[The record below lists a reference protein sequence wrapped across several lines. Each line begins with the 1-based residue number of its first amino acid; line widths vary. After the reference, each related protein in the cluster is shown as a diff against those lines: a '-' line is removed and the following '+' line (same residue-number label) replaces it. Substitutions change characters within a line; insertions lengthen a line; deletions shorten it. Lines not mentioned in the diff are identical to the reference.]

1 MFTSLSCEHSTERKA
16 SRALLGSIWA
26 MIGWKP
32 SLAKQAT
39 PEPGEETVV
48 QEEASSVKPRHVL
61 CFLGKD
67 RDLTRL
73 SEAASKAID
82 DFAAGF
88 SVDEDYSQAEPDD
101 RMSRSFDVC
110 WDRVEPDA
118 WSAADEKAV
127 ADHQSV
133 LYVLGPSM
141 AQADTVKAA
150 MMALRLIERMI
161 DAGAVAVKGESAGI
175 EHGLDRWRELIRQ
188 GAEAQKAGDLLAEQR
203 IGRLAFAKRPLS
215 ARGYL
220 ESVGFH
226 LVGLPEVYVPETS
239 GSEREVVAI
248 IDAVADEIA
257 GRGLERTLKARGAS
271 LSFDS
276 TYNVDEFKFNPY
288 GIVKL
293 AE

>member
-1 MFTSLSCEHSTERKA
+1 MR
-16 SRALLGSIWA
+16 RALLGSLWGL
-26 MIGWKP
+26 IGWKP
-32 SLAKQAT
+32 SLAIDT
-39 PEPGEETVV
+39 SPEAITR
-48 QEEASSVKPRHVL
+48 EEASSVTPRHVL
-61 CFLGKD
+61 CFLGRD
-67 RDLTRL
+67 RDLSRL
-73 SEAASKAID
+73 SQAAAKAIG
-82 DFAAGF
+82 DFATGF

-101 RMSRSFDVC
+101 RMNRSFDVC

-118 WSAADEKAV
+118 WNETDEKGV

-141 AQADTVKAA
+141 TQADTVKVS
-150 MMALRLIERMI
+150 MTALRLVERLIE
-161 DAGAVAVKGESAGI
+161 AGAVAVKGESAGI
-175 EHGLDRWRELIRQ
+175 AHGLDRWRVLIGR
-188 GAEAQKAGDLLAEQR
+188 GAEAQNAGDPLAQQR

-239 GSEREVVAI
+239 GSESQVVAI
-248 IDAVADEIA
+248 MDAVADEI
-257 GRGLERTLKARGAS
+257 GKQGLEPTLKARSAS

-276 TYNVDEFKFNPY
+276 SYDVDEFKFNPY

-293 AE
+293 AG

>member
-1 MFTSLSCEHSTERKA
+1 MHIVR
-16 SRALLGSIWA
+16 RALLGSLWGL
-26 MIGWKP
+26 IGWKP
-32 SLAKQAT
+32 SFAIDT
-39 PEPGEETVV
+39 RPEAITR
-48 QEEASSVKPRHVL
+48 EEASSVTPRHVL
-61 CFLGKD
+61 CFLGRD
-67 RDLTRL
+67 RDLSRL
-73 SEAASKAID
+73 SQAAAKAVG
-82 DFAAGF
+82 DFATGF

-101 RMSRSFDVC
+101 RMNRSFDVC

-118 WSAADEKAV
+118 WNETDEKAV

-141 AQADTVKAA
+141 TQADTVKVS
-150 MMALRLIERMI
+150 MTALRLVERLIE
-161 DAGAVAVKGESAGI
+161 AGAVAVKGESAGI
-175 EHGLDRWRELIRQ
+175 AHGLDRWRVLIGQ
-188 GAEAQKAGDLLAEQR
+188 GAEAQNAGDPLAQQR

-239 GSEREVVAI
+239 GSESQVVAI
-248 IDAVADEIA
+248 MDAVADEI
-257 GRGLERTLKARGAS
+257 GKQGLDPTLKARGAS

-276 TYNVDEFKFNPY
+276 SYDVDEFKFNPY

-293 AE
+293 AG

>member
-1 MFTSLSCEHSTERKA
+1 MKLMRRT
-16 SRALLGSIWA
+16 LLGSLWA

-32 SLAKQAT
+32 SLATESSPDTK
-39 PEPGEETVV
+39 EETTT
-48 QEEASSVKPRHVL
+48 QEEASSVKPRHVF
-61 CFLGKD
+61 CFLG
-67 RDLTRL
+67 RDSDLSRL
-73 SEAASKAID
+73 SEAASQAIG

-88 SVDEDYSQAEPDD
+88 SVDEEYSQGEPDD

-118 WSAADEKAV
+118 WSAADEQAV

-141 AQADTVKAA
+141 EQAETVKVSMA
-150 MMALRLIERMI
+150 ALRLIERMI

-175 EHGLDRWRELIRQ
+175 AHGLDRWRALIRQ
-188 GAEAQKAGDLLAEQR
+188 GADAQKAGDTLAEQR

-226 LVGLPEVYVPETS
+226 LVGLPEVYVPDTA
-239 GSEREVVAI
+239 GSERQIVAI
-248 IDAVADEIA
+248 MDAVADEIA
-257 GRGLERTLKARGAS
+257 REGLEATLKARGAS
-271 LSFDS
+271 LSFES
-276 TYNVDEFKFNPY
+276 TYEVDEFKFNPY

-293 AE
+293 AG

>member
-1 MFTSLSCEHSTERKA
+1 MHILRRS
-16 SRALLGSIWA
+16 LLGSLWA

-32 SLAKQAT
+32 AFAGEAS
-39 PEPGEETVV
+39 PESAIR
-48 QEEASSVKPRHVL
+48 EEASSVTPRHVL

-67 RDLTRL
+67 RDLSRL
-73 SEAASKAID
+73 SEAAAQAIR
-82 DFAAGF
+82 DFADGF
-88 SVDEDYSQAEPDD
+88 SVDEEYSQAEPDD

-110 WDRVEPDA
+110 WDRVEADV
-118 WSAADEKAV
+118 WNEADEKAV

-141 AQADTVKAA
+141 AQAETVKVS
-150 MMALRLIERMI
+150 MTALRLVERLI
-161 DAGAVAVKGESAGI
+161 AAGAVAVKGESAGI
-175 EHGLDRWRELIRQ
+175 AHGLDRWRALIGQ
-188 GAEAQKAGDLLAEQR
+188 GAEAVKAADPLAQQR

-226 LVGLPEVYVPETS
+226 LVGLPEVYVPETA
-239 GSEREVVAI
+239 GSERKVVAI
-248 IDAVADEIA
+248 MDAVADEI
-257 GRGLERTLKARGAS
+257 GEQGLDPTLKARGAR

-276 TYNVDEFKFNPY
+276 TYEVDEFKFNPY

-293 AE
+293 AG

>member
-1 MFTSLSCEHSTERKA
+1 
-16 SRALLGSIWA
+16 

-32 SLAKQAT
+32 AFAGEAS
-39 PEPGEETVV
+39 PESAIR
-48 QEEASSVKPRHVL
+48 EEASSVAPRHVL

-67 RDLTRL
+67 RDLGRL
-73 SEAASKAID
+73 SEAAAQAIR
-82 DFAAGF
+82 DFADGF
-88 SVDEDYSQAEPDD
+88 SADEEYSQAEPDD

-110 WDRVEPDA
+110 WDRVEADA
-118 WSAADEKAV
+118 WNEADEKAV

-141 AQADTVKAA
+141 AQAETVKVS
-150 MMALRLIERMI
+150 MTALRLVERLI
-161 DAGAVAVKGESAGI
+161 AAGAVAVKGESAGI
-175 EHGLDRWRELIRQ
+175 AHGLDRWRALIGQ
-188 GAEAQKAGDLLAEQR
+188 GAEAVKAADPLAQQR

-226 LVGLPEVYVPETS
+226 LVGLPEVYVPETA
-239 GSEREVVAI
+239 GSERKVVAI
-248 IDAVADEIA
+248 MDAVADEIA
-257 GRGLERTLKARGAS
+257 EQGLDPTLKARGAR

-276 TYNVDEFKFNPY
+276 TYEVDEFKFNPY

-293 AE
+293 AG

>member
-1 MFTSLSCEHSTERKA
+1 MKLMRRT
-16 SRALLGSIWA
+16 LLGSLWA

-32 SLAKQAT
+32 SLATESSPDTK
-39 PEPGEETVV
+39 EETTTR
-48 QEEASSVKPRHVL
+48 EEASSVKPRHVL
-61 CFLGKD
+61 CFLG
-67 RDLTRL
+67 RDSDLSRL
-73 SEAASKAID
+73 SEAASQAIG
-82 DFAAGF
+82 DFAGGF
-88 SVDEDYSQAEPDD
+88 SVDEDYSQGEPDE

-118 WSAADEKAV
+118 WSAADEQAV

-141 AQADTVKAA
+141 EQAETVKVSMA
-150 MMALRLIERMI
+150 ALRLIERMI

-175 EHGLDRWRELIRQ
+175 AHGLDRWRALIRQ
-188 GAEAQKAGDLLAEQR
+188 GAEAQKAGDTLAEQR

-226 LVGLPEVYVPETS
+226 LVGLPEVYVPETA
-239 GSEREVVAI
+239 GSERQAVAI
-248 IDAVADEIA
+248 IDAVADEI
-257 GRGLERTLKARGAS
+257 GKQGLDPTLKARGAS

-276 TYNVDEFKFNPY
+276 SYDVDEFKFNPY

-293 AE
+293 AG

>member
-1 MFTSLSCEHSTERKA
+1 MHILRRS
-16 SRALLGSIWA
+16 LLGSLWA

-32 SLAKQAT
+32 AFAGEAS
-39 PEPGEETVV
+39 PESAIR
-48 QEEASSVKPRHVL
+48 EEASSVTPRHVL

-67 RDLTRL
+67 RDLSRL
-73 SEAASKAID
+73 SEAAAQAIR
-82 DFAAGF
+82 DFADGF
-88 SVDEDYSQAEPDD
+88 SVDEEYSQAEPDD

-110 WDRVEPDA
+110 WDRVEADV
-118 WSAADEKAV
+118 WNEADEKAV

-141 AQADTVKAA
+141 AQAETVKVS
-150 MMALRLIERMI
+150 MTALRLVERLI
-161 DAGAVAVKGESAGI
+161 AAGAVAVKGESAGI
-175 EHGLDRWRELIRQ
+175 AHGLDRWRALIDQ
-188 GAEAQKAGDLLAEQR
+188 GAEAVKAADPLAQQR

-226 LVGLPEVYVPETS
+226 LVGLPEVYVPETA
-239 GSEREVVAI
+239 GSERKVVAI
-248 IDAVADEIA
+248 MDAVADEI
-257 GRGLERTLKARGAS
+257 GEQGLDPTLKARGAR

-276 TYNVDEFKFNPY
+276 TYEVDEFKFNPY

-293 AE
+293 AG

>member
-1 MFTSLSCEHSTERKA
+1 MHIVR
-16 SRALLGSIWA
+16 RALLGSLWGL
-26 MIGWKP
+26 IGWKP
-32 SLAKQAT
+32 SLAIDT
-39 PEPGEETVV
+39 SPEAITR
-48 QEEASSVKPRHVL
+48 EEASSVTPRHVL
-61 CFLGKD
+61 CFLGRD
-67 RDLTRL
+67 RDLSRL
-73 SEAASKAID
+73 SQAAAKAIG
-82 DFAAGF
+82 DFATGF

-101 RMSRSFDVC
+101 RMNRSFDVC

-118 WSAADEKAV
+118 WNETDEKGV

-141 AQADTVKAA
+141 TQADTVKVS
-150 MMALRLIERMI
+150 MTALRLVERLIE
-161 DAGAVAVKGESAGI
+161 AGAVAVKGESAGI
-175 EHGLDRWRELIRQ
+175 AHGLDRWRVLIGR
-188 GAEAQKAGDLLAEQR
+188 GAEAQNAGDPLAQQR

-239 GSEREVVAI
+239 GSESQVVAI
-248 IDAVADEIA
+248 MDAVADEI
-257 GRGLERTLKARGAS
+257 GKQGLEPTLKARSAS

-276 TYNVDEFKFNPY
+276 SYDVDEFKFNPY

-293 AE
+293 AG

>member
-1 MFTSLSCEHSTERKA
+1 
-16 SRALLGSIWA
+16 

-32 SLAKQAT
+32 AFAGEAS
-39 PEPGEETVV
+39 PESAIR
-48 QEEASSVKPRHVL
+48 EEASSVTPRHVL

-67 RDLTRL
+67 RDLSRL
-73 SEAASKAID
+73 SEAAAQAIR
-82 DFAAGF
+82 DFADGF
-88 SVDEDYSQAEPDD
+88 SVDEEYSQAEPDD

-110 WDRVEPDA
+110 WDRVEADV
-118 WSAADEKAV
+118 WNEADEKAV

-141 AQADTVKAA
+141 AQAETVKVS
-150 MMALRLIERMI
+150 MTALRLVERLI
-161 DAGAVAVKGESAGI
+161 AAGAVAVKGESAGI
-175 EHGLDRWRELIRQ
+175 AHGLDRWRALIDQ
-188 GAEAQKAGDLLAEQR
+188 GAEAVKAADPLAQQR

-226 LVGLPEVYVPETS
+226 LVGLPEVYVPETA
-239 GSEREVVAI
+239 GSERKVVAI
-248 IDAVADEIA
+248 MDAVADEI
-257 GRGLERTLKARGAS
+257 GEQGLDPTLKARGAR

-276 TYNVDEFKFNPY
+276 TYEVDEFKFNPY

-293 AE
+293 AG